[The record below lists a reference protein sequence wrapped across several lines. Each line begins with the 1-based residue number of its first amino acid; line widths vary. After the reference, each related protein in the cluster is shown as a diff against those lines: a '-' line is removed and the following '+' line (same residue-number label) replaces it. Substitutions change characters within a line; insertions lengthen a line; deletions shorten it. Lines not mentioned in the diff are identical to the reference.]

1 MMLGS
6 RFASRLIAVSLLASA
21 ASPAFASMG
30 QPSEWQI
37 NLQDAVTPIAE
48 QIHSFNI
55 FINIIVTAI
64 MLFVL
69 ALLAICVLRFNEKS
83 NPVPSR
89 TTHNTMLEVVWSVA
103 PVLILVV
110 IAIPSFRL
118 LYAQYDMPKAD
129 LTLKITGF
137 QWYWKAEYQTAA
149 APAAEAAAAPA
160 AGAPAPAAP
169 AAPAPAAGAPPAAPA
184 APATEAPAAAAP
196 AAPAAHGAPAP
207 EATAAPE
214 ATPPAAAEAAEGP
227 LSPDFE
233 IEIRHKQQQEL
244 AEGDVYLLAVD
255 NQIVVPVGK
264 VVRVQVT
271 AYDVIHAFAVPSF
284 GVKVDAVPGRLNE
297 TWFRADREGVY
308 FGQCSELCGRE
319 HAFMPLA
326 FRVVNQAE
334 YDAWAAKTR
343 QSAMNEAPRTVADAT
358 VAAGQ

>member
-6 RFASRLIAVSLLASA
+6 RFAFRLLAVSLLAFA
-21 ASPAFASMG
+21 ASPALASMG

-55 FINIIVTAI
+55 FINVIIGVIT
-64 MLFVL
+64 LFVL
-69 ALLAICVLRFNEKS
+69 VLLAICVLRFNEKS

-89 TTHNTMLEVVWSVA
+89 TTHNVLLEVVWSVV

-129 LTLKITGF
+129 LTMKITGF

-149 APAAEAAAAPA
+149 APAGET
-160 AGAPAPAAP
+160 PAAP
-169 AAPAPAAGAPPAAPA
+169 AAA
-184 APATEAPAAAAP
+184 
-196 AAPAAHGAPAP
+196 GAPAP

-214 ATPPAAAEAAEGP
+214 ATPPAATGAAEAP
-227 LSPDFE
+227 LTPDFE
-233 IEIRHKQQQEL
+233 VEVRIKAEKDL
-244 AEGDVYLLAVD
+244 APGEPYLLAVD
-255 NQIVVPVGK
+255 NELVVPVGK

-284 GVKVDAVPGRLNE
+284 GVKIDAVPGRLNE

-308 FGQCSELCGRE
+308 YGQCSELCGKD

-326 FRVVNQAE
+326 FRVVSQAD
-334 YDAWAAKTR
+334 YDAWVAKTR
-343 QSAMNEAPRTVADAT
+343 QSAMNEQPRTVADASVT
-358 VAAGQ
+358 SGK

>member
-6 RFASRLIAVSLLASA
+6 RFACRLSAVSALALA
-21 ASPAFASMG
+21 ASPALASMG

-55 FINIIVTAI
+55 FINVIIFAI
-64 MLFVL
+64 TLFVL
-69 ALLAICVLRFNEKS
+69 ALLVICVVRFNEKS

-89 TTHNTMLEVVWSVA
+89 TTHNVLLEVLWSVV

-149 APAAEAAAAPA
+149 APAA
-160 AGAPAPAAP
+160 
-169 AAPAPAAGAPPAAPA
+169 
-184 APATEAPAAAAP
+184 PAAAAP
-196 AAPAAHGAPAP
+196 AAAGAPAP
-207 EATAAPE
+207 EAAAAPE
-214 ATPPAAAEAAEGP
+214 AAPAATDAAAP
-227 LSPDFE
+227 LTPDFE
-233 IEIRHKQQQEL
+233 VEVRIKAQKEL
-244 AEGDVYLLAVD
+244 AQGEPWLLAVD
-255 NQIVVPVGK
+255 NEIVVPVGK

-271 AYDVIHAFAVPSF
+271 AFDVIHAFAVPSF

-297 TWFRADREGVY
+297 TWFRADREGIY
-308 FGQCSELCGRE
+308 YGQCSELCGKD

-326 FRVVNQAE
+326 FRVVNQAD

-343 QSAMNEAPRTVADAT
+343 QSAMNEQPRTVADAT
-358 VAAGQ
+358 TALGK